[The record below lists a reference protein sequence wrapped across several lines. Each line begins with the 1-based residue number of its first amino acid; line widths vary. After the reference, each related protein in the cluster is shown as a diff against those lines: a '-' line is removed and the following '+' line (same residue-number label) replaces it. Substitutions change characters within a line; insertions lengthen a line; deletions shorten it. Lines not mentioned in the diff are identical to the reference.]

1 MKFRIAV
8 FILSSIHWSVI
19 AAPCDNWVRN
29 DAKVIANFQVE
40 ATQCSEIQPKHS
52 KDIEVLERISN
63 CDVATAE
70 KAREAFCTPALKET
84 WRVLKFL
91 YNENSKFSGM
101 LARGELPYKEYERLN
116 AIIFKMQLQEVAKGH
131 DLAIQQWDQIEAAGS
146 AAYWA
151 ATANQKIQEGFKVL
165 KPNNSIVKSER
176 WITVTDRNGN
186 SIGVIDNGGGFNSQG
201 GFYSNNGKPLGF
213 VDTGGGFNSHGSV
226 YDKTGNYVGKISPN

>member
-1 MKFRIAV
+1 MAV
-8 FILSSIHWSVI
+8 FFLCSIYWPVV

-29 DAKVIANFQVE
+29 DAKVL
-40 ATQCSEIQPKHS
+40 ATYKFESSKCSGIQPKHS
-52 KDIEVLERISN
+52 KDIEVLERIAS
-63 CDVATAE
+63 CDVAVAE
-70 KAREAFCTPALKET
+70 IARDAFCTPALKET
-84 WRVLKFL
+84 WRVLKFFF
-91 YNENSKFSGM
+91 NENLKLNAM
-101 LARGELPYKEYERLN
+101 VARGELPYNEHERLT
-116 AIIFKMQLQEVAKGH
+116 AIIYKMQLQENAKGLN
-131 DLAIQQWDQIEAAGS
+131 LAIQQWDQIEAAGS

-226 YDKTGNYVGKISPN
+226 YDKTGNYVGKISPY